1 MIIIKAM
8 KLATIA
14 KSSEVIAPQ
23 HNVLSSVRTEP
34 VTIYYVSLLITQTF
48 FHFIYLVSLHVGKWE
63 GADIK
68 EGDTVHHL
76 VAENPLSTS
85 AEVTVTSLCAH
96 LTSAAIKAQRRKSS
110 LLCVFVFT
118 YCRCCTALRSLSAE
132 SECCTLTNTSPPRVD
147 WMCSRWRESISWI
160 QQQRADV
167 STGLM
172 LLHIKLFGRT
182 HFNINLADGFLVDS
196 SIMYWNWLAVFIISR
211 RKLFAGHNTI
221 FYLKIKKIYRIIAFH
236 MACGKKWKNTWSF
249 LYIKEGNSLK
259 ICPFQAF
266 VVIRKSFWNV
276 ITVRFNFIS
285 HFELIWN
292 NCLMNVNCEC

>member
-48 FHFIYLVSLHVGKWE
+48 FHFIYLVSLHVGKWK

-118 YCRCCTALRSLSAE
+118 YCRCCTALRSLWQ
-132 SECCTLTNTSPPRVD
+132 TPR
-147 WMCSRWRESISWI
+147 RP
-160 QQQRADV
+160 V
-167 STGLM
+167 STECEADDVKASLESSSSGLM
-172 LLHIKLFGRT
+172 FQQVSCCYTLSCSAGHA

-266 VVIRKSFWNV
+266 VVIRK
-276 ITVRFNFIS
+276 
-285 HFELIWN
+285 
-292 NCLMNVNCEC
+292 